1 MNAEI
6 SSALNIASSLSVEL
20 RGNYLRHQ
28 LFFGKVVDKVLQKL
42 GIVSQSVV
50 IVKPIHTDLG

>member
-28 LFFGKVVDKVLQKL
+28 LFFGKVVDKVLQEL